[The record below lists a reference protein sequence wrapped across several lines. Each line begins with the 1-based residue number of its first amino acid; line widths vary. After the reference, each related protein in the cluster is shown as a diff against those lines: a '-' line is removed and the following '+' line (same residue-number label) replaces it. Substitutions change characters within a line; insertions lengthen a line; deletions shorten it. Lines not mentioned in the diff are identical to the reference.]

1 MQLNATLVQ
10 RKCNRVNRI
19 LLDDLHDDYSDI
31 CGEASLLL
39 SDGFSVVP
47 FLELDAGDGS
57 LLSVDLK
64 SKLRRSRIILSCSYI
79 NSLLEGLPRG
89 SGRYGGVVDVGQTG
103 SSPESHDHQGL
114 IGLLCKIFTLWIG
127 NLTALN
133 KYNFV

>member
-19 LLDDLHDDYSDI
+19 LLDDLHHDYSDI

-39 SDGFSVVP
+39 SDWFSVVP

-79 NSLLEGLPRG
+79 NSLLEGLPPPLG
-89 SGRYGGVVDVGQTG
+89 GAVVAIAAISGCSGVG
-103 SSPESHDHQGL
+103 
-114 IGLLCKIFTLWIG
+114 CKI
-127 NLTALN
+127 
-133 KYNFV
+133 